1 MKKIIIT
8 GQSNAKQ
15 TGNALVN
22 ILQARHIG
30 VINCAV
36 GGSEVTEWQKGSA
49 NYMNALFAAN
59 ECLEAGDRIVGMF
72 HMQGEAE
79 SGNII
84 KAAKWKVLT
93 LKFFRQFRVQ
103 IGLPDL
109 PVVFAQIGPKPT
121 DLLRPCWGMVQN
133 KQTALNY
140 EWPEFR
146 MIVTSDIKPYSPAEG
161 PHWSSLGYMTIAQ
174 RVDAVIFGGTND

>member
-36 GGSEVTEWQKGSA
+36 GGSEVTEWQKGSD
-49 NYMNALFAAN
+49 NYMTALFAAN

-93 LKFFRQFRVQ
+93 LKFSGSSGFRLDCLICQLCSHRLGQ
-103 IGLPDL
+103 SP
-109 PVVFAQIGPKPT
+109 PT
-121 DLLRPCWGMVQN
+121 CSGRGWGWC
-133 KQTALNY
+133 KIT
-140 EWPEFR
+140 
-146 MIVTSDIKPYSPAEG
+146 
-161 PHWSSLGYMTIAQ
+161 
-174 RVDAVIFGGTND
+174 GGA